1 MPRGSLVVVDGGA
14 HFLLGKKELKINR
27 HLIGALILLNS
38 TRLLIPRHFILLI
51 LLRMSVNM
59 FLLSRGRKRMII
71 VK

>member
-1 MPRGSLVVVDGGA
+1 MPRGGLVVVDGGA
-14 HFLLGKKELKINR
+14 HFLLGKKKLKINR

-38 TRLLIPRHFILLI
+38 TRLLIPRHFMLLI
-51 LLRMSVNM
+51 LLRMRVHM